1 MRARTV
7 SRVALKFCARIFNP
21 PADSVPYCTKGL
33 VATRPFGNAGRME
46 DEGKRAIERWEG
58 KGRTEGGRRERRGP
72 LTPNPHLDPP

>member
-33 VATRPFGNAGRME
+33 VATRPFGNAGKME
-46 DEGKRAIERWEG
+46 DEGKRAIERWDGEMEDG
-58 KGRTEGGRRERRGP
+58 GRTEGEEGP
-72 LTPNPHLDPP
+72 SYSQPSS